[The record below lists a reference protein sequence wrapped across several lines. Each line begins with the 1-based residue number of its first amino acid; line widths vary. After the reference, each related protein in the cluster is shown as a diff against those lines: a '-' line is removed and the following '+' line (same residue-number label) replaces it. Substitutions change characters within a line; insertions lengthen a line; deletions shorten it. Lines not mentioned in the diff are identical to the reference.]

1 MSTFFQFEADFVE
14 TLRCI
19 PMVVRFKLDTCGI
32 KLKLQAWHQL
42 SPGDRQA
49 LATLPCTT
57 AAEIAH
63 YQTFLQQ
70 RLLDC
75 TGAMGG
81 TLPIDPQPPWLDAAT
96 IPAELDQA
104 IQALGVALNQP
115 SNQPSSQPL
124 NQSLNLVQ
132 WAALTPLQRFAL
144 LKLSRPGHENRNLL
158 PALKEFGLI

>member
-1 MSTFFQFEADFVE
+1 MSTYTFFQFEADFVE

-42 SPGDRQA
+42 SAGDRQA
-49 LATLPCTT
+49 LATLPCTS

-63 YQTFLQQ
+63 YQTFVQQ
-70 RLLDC
+70 RLLEH

-81 TLPIDPQPPWLDAAT
+81 TLPIDPQPPWLDATT
-96 IPAELDQA
+96 IPADLDQA
-104 IQALGVALNQP
+104 IQTLGVALNQ
-115 SNQPSSQPL
+115 SLDQPL
-124 NQSLNLVQ
+124 NQPLNSSQ
-132 WAALTPLQRFAL
+132 WAALNPLQRFAL

-158 PALKEFGLI
+158 PALKEFGLV